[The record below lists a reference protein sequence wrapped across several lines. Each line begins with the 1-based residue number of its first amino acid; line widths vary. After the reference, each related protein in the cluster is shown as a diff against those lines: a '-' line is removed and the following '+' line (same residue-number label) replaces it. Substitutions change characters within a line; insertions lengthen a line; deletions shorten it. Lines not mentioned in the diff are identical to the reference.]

1 MGSAAALL
9 FTIIFYLVRRVLTF
23 QDCMNAFPEG
33 FKAMISPVLI
43 LTFAWTLS
51 NMTSLLGAREYVSAI
66 FAGSASHM
74 TAMLPA
80 IVFLVAIFLAFS
92 TGTSWGTFGIL
103 LPIIAGINLPSEL
116 LVITVSACL
125 AGAVCGDHCSPISD
139 TTIMSSAG
147 AQCDHMNHVTT
158 QIPYVAVAATVSF
171 IGYCIAG
178 VVQNPVIVLA
188 VSFVIMAAVL
198 AGVKKFAR

>member
-1 MGSAAALL
+1 
-9 FTIIFYLVRRVLTF
+9 
-23 QDCMNAFPEG
+23 
-33 FKAMISPVLI
+33 
-43 LTFAWTLS
+43 
-51 NMTSLLGAREYVSAI
+51 
-66 FAGSASHM
+66 M

-178 VVQNPVIVLA
+178 VVPESGDRAGGVLRDHGGGTGRREEICKIVLKEMGFPNS
-188 VSFVIMAAVL
+188 SFLVY
-198 AGVKKFAR
+198 